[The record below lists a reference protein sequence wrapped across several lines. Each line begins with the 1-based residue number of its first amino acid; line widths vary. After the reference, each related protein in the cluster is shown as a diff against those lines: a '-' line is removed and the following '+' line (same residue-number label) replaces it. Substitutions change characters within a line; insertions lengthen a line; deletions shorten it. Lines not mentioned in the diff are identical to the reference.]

1 MTRSSISLSATW
13 IARRESTIS
22 CWRATSR
29 IKWHFNPKPSG
40 WEISR
45 IQETI
50 HVSANILPQLRTY
63 FYRRQPWKI
72 ISWEGKYIPE
82 CKILCLVI
90 WMRRSPKVNTLNLSA
105 LFKVKIWKQLVH
117 YTVLYTMRPWYWN
130 PSSTNTRIKT
140 NSSRVI
146 KLDEFLLTETCS
158 QWRVGIS
165 NCFISSIIMC
175 IFYDD
180 PIIIWFRSLAVV
192 FGAADVMWW
201 SIYDAGW
208 ASHCFV
214 CLYNLHCDMSLHCEV
229 RLCNE
234 FQVESRLQR
243 GTFTTLSNTH
253 TKHWQQKK
261 NREI

>member
-1 MTRSSISLSATW
+1 MPCDLNQKKPKSQHFKFECFMQSTNLKAT
-13 IARRESTIS
+13 
-22 CWRATSR
+22 
-29 IKWHFNPKPSG
+29 
-40 WEISR
+40 
-45 IQETI
+45 
-50 HVSANILPQLRTY
+50 
-63 FYRRQPWKI
+63 
-72 ISWEGKYIPE
+72 
-82 CKILCLVI
+82 
-90 WMRRSPKVNTLNLSA
+90 
-105 LFKVKIWKQLVH
+105 
-117 YTVLYTMRPWYWN
+117 YTMRPWYWN

-201 SIYDAGW
+201 SIYGAGW

-214 CLYNLHCDMSLHCEV
+214 CLYNLHCEV

-234 FQVESRLQR
+234 FQVESLLQR